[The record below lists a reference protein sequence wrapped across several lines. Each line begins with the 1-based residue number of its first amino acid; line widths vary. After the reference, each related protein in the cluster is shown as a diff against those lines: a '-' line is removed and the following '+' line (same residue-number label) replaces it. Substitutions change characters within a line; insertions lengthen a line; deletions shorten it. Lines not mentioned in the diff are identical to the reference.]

1 MKRRD
6 FLRAGL
12 FSTAAM
18 SGLGAGWPVS
28 LARAAHSAT
37 AVPRTL
43 VNIMLGGGS
52 DLRFVFV
59 PDPATHDVDYVDQ
72 FWTARSNIYAS
83 ENYADYTAMYAAEY
97 TTVSDGGF
105 SFGIHNSCGW
115 LIQEFNAGNA
125 AIVCNVFGSSNR
137 RHDHSQ
143 VIINTGDLTAGQL
156 DTSREGW
163 GGRLVEAAAGTPNVV
178 AVSGGVSLFCNG
190 SDPDSRLGQL
200 IHGKNMRN
208 MSLPVVDPGLSVTH
222 SRNVTRRALIAYYTE
237 RGSEILTEKPAN
249 WPYRRFFQHN
259 DSLRAFGDGITT
271 RLAGHPMPTALDSL
285 NLNSN
290 SFELQSRNL
299 YDCCLTA
306 DILDLKVISM
316 EYGGWDTHANQ
327 RAAMSGKL
335 QDILG
340 TGGGLDTVSSQLAT
354 DVPSANDNLVY
365 LLSWDFGRQ
374 LAGNGTIGTDH
385 GVGSYSVVVGN
396 GVNGGVYG
404 DMFPQRE
411 ALSDPADS
419 QGRTPFQIPG
429 RDIAGLT
436 SIERVY
442 GRLSDWAAPGTG
454 SAVFPNIDSSALEA
468 GVDLTYLLQP

>member
-12 FSTAAM
+12 FSAAAI
-18 SGLGAGWPVS
+18 SGLGAALPVS
-28 LARAAHSAT
+28 VARAAHSAT

-43 VNIMLGGGS
+43 VNIMLLGGS
-52 DLRFVFV
+52 DLRFAFV
-59 PDPATHDVDYVDQ
+59 PDPLTHDAVYVDQ
-72 FWTARSNIYAS
+72 FWTARSNIYRQG
-83 ENYADYTAMYAAEY
+83 YADYATMYAAEY
-97 TTVSDGGF
+97 TTVSNGGF

-115 LIQEFNAGNA
+115 LIQEFNAGNV
-125 AIVCNVFGSSNR
+125 AIVCNVLGSSNR

-143 VIINTGDLTAGQL
+143 VIINTGDPTAGQL
-156 DTSREGW
+156 DTSRDGW
-163 GGRLVEAAAGTPNVV
+163 GGRLVESAGTPNVV

-190 SDPDSRLGQL
+190 SNPDNRLAQV
-200 IHGKNMRN
+200 IHGKNMRS
-208 MSLPVVDPGLSVTH
+208 MALPLVDPNLSVTH
-222 SRNVTRRALIAYYTE
+222 SRNVTRRALIAYYKE
-237 RGSEILTEKPAN
+237 RGSEIQTEKPAN

-259 DSLRAFGDGITT
+259 DSLRAFGDGINT
-271 RLAGHPMPTALDSL
+271 RLADHPMPDALGSL
-285 NLNSN
+285 NLINN

-327 RAAMSGKL
+327 QAKMSGNL
-335 QDILG
+335 QDVLG
-340 TGGGLDTVSSQLAT
+340 TGGGLDTVSTQLAV
-354 DVPSANDNLVY
+354 DAPGANDSLVY
-365 LLSWDFGRQ
+365 MLSWDFGRQ
-374 LAGNGTIGTDH
+374 LAGNGTNGTDH
-385 GVGSYSVVVGN
+385 GRGSYSVVAGN
-396 GVNGGVYG
+396 DVNGGVYG

-411 ALSDPADS
+411 ALPDPADS
-419 QGRTPFQIPG
+419 QGRTPFEIPG

-442 GRLSDWAAPGTG
+442 GRLSDWAASGTG

-468 GVDLTYLLQP
+468 GVDLTYLLQA